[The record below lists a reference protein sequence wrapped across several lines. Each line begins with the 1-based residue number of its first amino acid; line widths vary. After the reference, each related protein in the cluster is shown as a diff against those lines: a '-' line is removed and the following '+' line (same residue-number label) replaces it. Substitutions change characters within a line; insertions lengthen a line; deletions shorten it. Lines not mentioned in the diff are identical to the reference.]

1 MISNINTLLAKQ
13 GNVPLWSFT
22 STVSKEMNN
31 LRRLLWIFIGNWV
44 AAACYSYGWFY
55 PGYELQLT
63 TSYGWLEFQRLDT
76 TYAATDSS
84 CNGWFETCDQ
94 STTSRILTPM
104 PPDSCYCLSKRFQT
118 EAVFQRCSIKKG
130 VLKSFSKFTKKW
142 KLLRWSLVFNTNEA
156 CKFIKKETPTQ
167 VFSCKLAKFLRT
179 PFFIEHL

>member
-1 MISNINTLLAKQ
+1 MQFWVLLSLSTMISNINTLLAKQ

-63 TSYGWLEFQRLDT
+63 TSYGWLEFRRLDT

-94 STTSRILTPM
+94 STTSRILTRCPLTSN
-104 PPDSCYCLSKRFQT
+104 PRFNSSVCWQ
-118 EAVFQRCSIKKG
+118 
-130 VLKSFSKFTKKW
+130 
-142 KLLRWSLVFNTNEA
+142 LLV
-156 CKFIKKETPTQ
+156 
-167 VFSCKLAKFLRT
+167 
-179 PFFIEHL
+179 